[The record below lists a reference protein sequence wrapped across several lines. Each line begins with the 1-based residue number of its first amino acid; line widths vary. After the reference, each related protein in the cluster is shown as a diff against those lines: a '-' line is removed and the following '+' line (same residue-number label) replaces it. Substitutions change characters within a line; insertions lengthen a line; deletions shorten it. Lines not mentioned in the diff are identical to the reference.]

1 MGGIKLLLRALT
13 QWIKYLIRCKHR
25 EYLSKIESSGPTT
38 KPSYITGNVKTMRLP
53 TMVSQQNQQSLRY
66 SIHPQPV
73 QLLVITQTL
82 WNQRD
87 KFRDNARCWFSS
99 QCLSYLDTLKATGP
113 NGIPSWLLMHQASV
127 NCSTILC
134 ILVISHEWKSTN
146 VTPVHKK
153 ECIEPAENYRPIS
166 LQPILGKVL
175 ERCVPPILRPY

>member
-1 MGGIKLLLRALT
+1 MGGIKLLLRTLT
-13 QWIKYLIRCKHR
+13 QWIKYLLRCKHR

-87 KFRDNARCWFSS
+87 KFRDNARCWWSS

-134 ILVISHEWKSTN
+134 ILVISHLSGNPLMSLLFIKRN
-146 VTPVHKK
+146 V
-153 ECIEPAENYRPIS
+153 
-166 LQPILGKVL
+166 
-175 ERCVPPILRPY
+175 